1 MANGSIKTS
10 ELPTAA
16 NIAITDRF
24 LVLRDPTGT
33 PSLRTIDFSTVSS
46 NLSISS
52 SAPASSTSTGLAGEI
67 RYDSTY
73 LYICVSNNNWKRLT
87 LESF

>member
-16 NIAITDRF
+16 NVAITDRF

-33 PSLRTIDFSTVSS
+33 PSLRTVAFSTVSA
-46 NLSISS
+46 NLLISDS
-52 SAPASSTSTGLAGEI
+52 VPASSSDSGLAGEV

-73 LYICVSNNNWKRLT
+73 LYICVSENNWKRLT

>member
-16 NIAITDRF
+16 NVAATDR
-24 LVLRDPTGT
+24 LMVLRDPTGG
-33 PSLRTIDFSTVSS
+33 PSLRTVAFSTVSANLLIS
-46 NLSISS
+46 N
-52 SAPASSTSTGLAGEI
+52 SAPANSSASGLAGEV

-73 LYICVSNNNWKRLT
+73 LYICISNNNWKRLT